1 MPDTIESKRMTRE
14 NYELPYVNKSDTY
27 LKLTNFLRDNLLQP
41 TKNNLYMDRWP
52 EYSIPIKNN

>member
-41 TKNNLYMDRWP
+41 TK
-52 EYSIPIKNN
+52 K